1 MAKKKKAAVRRVMP
15 PTSGEAEVTC
25 TDAELMASGAVIAGG
40 EMAAELC
47 EVVNTAVHRVISEF
61 FNPSSIQNTGEAR
74 GARTGWDYARR
85 LLEAVDFADMPF
97 IRVIGR
103 VFDILLNH
111 RGFSACTG
119 GDVFRVFL
127 TEIPDQLEENHRQRP
142 HSGQDVDVT
151 ESSGR
156 RHLNNRL
163 QRLLRR
169 ELIEPTATRG
179 GRNEDFIL
187 TEDGQNI
194 FDGWP
199 PLSDIPGLTLDGPD
213 RSTSRPQ
220 QRS

>member
-1 MAKKKKAAVRRVMP
+1 
-15 PTSGEAEVTC
+15 
-25 TDAELMASGAVIAGG
+25 
-40 EMAAELC
+40 MAAELR
-47 EVVNTAVHRVISEF
+47 EVLDTAVHRALSDYFDRPPIR
-61 FNPSSIQNTGEAR
+61 NTTVATR
-74 GARTGWDYARR
+74 GAQTGWDYARR
-85 LLEAVDFADMPF
+85 LLEQVDFADMPF

-103 VFDILLNH
+103 VFHILLNH
-111 RGFSACTG
+111 RRFSSCTG

-127 TEIPDQLEENHRQRP
+127 TEIPNQLEENHRQSPR
-142 HSGQDVDVT
+142 SGQDVNVT

-163 QRLLRR
+163 RRLVRW

-179 GRNEDFIL
+179 GRNQDFIL

-213 RSTSRPQ
+213 RSTGQTQ
-220 QRS
+220 QPT